1 MWCCVVACYLVLPKK
16 IVLPSPKWS
25 QHVQLLR
32 SCAPI
37 RKLSSAESP
46 LRADLKGGQT
56 WNRSE
61 LPWIANSQQL
71 WKMDENG
78 SRIIRI
84 ACLIEKWG
92 SICRLFFFLMWSS
105 RVLCRVPCPVNPHVS
120 WGHLLASPPRTAWSS
135 AGFPVHSTGLKKNR
149 RLLLKA

>member
-92 SICRLFFFLMWSS
+92 SICRLFFFRCEVVGYFVGFHARWTPTFLEVTYW
-105 RVLCRVPCPVNPHVS
+105 R
-120 WGHLLASPPRTAWSS
+120 HLL
-135 AGFPVHSTGLKKNR
+135 V
-149 RLLLKA
+149 LLGQAQDSQFIALV